1 MTAVAPWSWPERIAL
16 REVGP
21 RDGLQGR
28 PPLPVDDRVALI
40 RALVDAGLT
49 AIEVGAFVSPRAV
62 PAMARTAE
70 VIARLGPLPG
80 VRRTVL
86 VPNLRGAHEAL
97 AAGVDELTVTLSAS
111 PEYGRRNI
119 RMTLAESLQQ
129 IDEVCRAASARGVS
143 VDAVVSCAFGS
154 PYDDAMGVDEI
165 AALAVRLREL
175 GCGAVTY
182 ADTTGLATPRR
193 VRALVE
199 AVGAGDG
206 MHFHDSRGT
215 ALTNAFASLLLGV
228 RRFDASIA
236 GLGGSPFA
244 GGAAGNV
251 ATEHVVD
258 LCRDLGIATGVDA
271 QALASAGRLV
281 RRLLEPAPAA
291 EADSQPA

>member
-1 MTAVAPWSWPERIAL
+1 MSGAAVWSWPDRIVL

-28 PPLPVDDRVALI
+28 TPLAVDDRVALI
-40 RALVDAGLT
+40 RALAGAGLT

-62 PAMARTAE
+62 PSMARTAE

-97 AAGVDELTVTLSAS
+97 AAGVEELTVTLSAS

-129 IDEVCRAASARGVS
+129 IDEVCRAAGGRAVA

-154 PYDDAMGVDEI
+154 PYDDALGVDEI
-165 AALAVRLREL
+165 AALADRLRAL
-175 GCGAVTY
+175 GCAAVTY

-193 VRALVE
+193 VRELVE

-215 ALTNAFASLLLGV
+215 ALLNVFAALLLGV

-244 GGAAGNV
+244 TGAAGNV
-251 ATEHVVD
+251 ATEQVVD
-258 LCRDLGIATGVDA
+258 LCADLGVATGVDA
-271 QALASAGRLV
+271 HALAAATRLV
-281 RRLLEPAPAA
+281 RRLLDHASAP

>member
-1 MTAVAPWSWPERIAL
+1 MSAAGPWSWPHRIAL

-28 PPLPVDDRVALI
+28 PPLAVDDRVALI
-40 RALVDAGLT
+40 RALADAGLT

-70 VIARLGPLPG
+70 VIARLGPLTG
-80 VRRTVL
+80 LRRTVL

-129 IDEVCRAASARGVS
+129 IDEVCRAASVRGVA

-165 AALAVRLREL
+165 AALAGRLREL

-206 MHFHDSRGT
+206 MHFHDSRGA
-215 ALTNAFASLLLGV
+215 ALTNVFASLLLGV
-228 RRFDASIA
+228 RRFDASIV

-244 GGAAGNV
+244 TGAGGNV

-281 RRLLEPAPAA
+281 RRLLEPAP